1 MRRIV
6 AVLKVMVVVMVVVGD
21 GTTVEAGKARE
32 SQDYQNGKWG
42 VGRGELGNWT
52 GVRERESLI

>member
-6 AVLKVMVVVMVVVGD
+6 AVLTVVVMVVVGD
-21 GTTVEAGKARE
+21 GTTMEAGKARE

-42 VGRGELGNWT
+42 AGRGELGNWT